1 MQLDIGIQITS
12 SVLYIVLTNDWYMKM
27 LQRHLEFFY
36 IKN

>member
-1 MQLDIGIQITS
+1 MKLDVGIQITS
-12 SVLYIVLTNDWYMKM
+12 TVLYIVLINDWYMKM